1 MSRDN
6 DELDKVLKFNIARKV
21 IGALV
26 VLIVIG
32 VIVAL
37 R

>member
-1 MSRDN
+1 MKKIKN
-6 DELDKVLKFNIARKV
+6 TIWG
-21 IGALV
+21 I

-37 R
+37 NALKITPVCDYK